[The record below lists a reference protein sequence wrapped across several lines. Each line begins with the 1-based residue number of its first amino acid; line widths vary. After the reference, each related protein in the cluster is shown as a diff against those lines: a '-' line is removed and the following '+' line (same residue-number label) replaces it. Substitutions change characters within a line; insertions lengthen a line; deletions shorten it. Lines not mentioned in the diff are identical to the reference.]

1 MRCWRPRDLEEMAV
15 LEKYVTPSSVEKL
28 QKVEDTLEVSAMHG
42 AEVEAGHA
50 QNEKKYSSDC
60 ETTS

>member
-1 MRCWRPRDLEEMAV
+1 MAV